1 MTLTT
6 SKPTQ
11 PAGDGEKTGTIAE
24 GKVLFLAQ
32 LPPPVHGASVVSKR
46 AYDIMSDR
54 DDLAI
59 THMWLGGAVTLHD
72 VGQKSAA
79 KMLAFARFLMTLAWL
94 FVTGKRYSIAY
105 LTLAPFSHAAL
116 RDGLLIGMSKLVARR
131 TLVHLHAEGLDLVMA
146 GASLPKRI
154 LRRLIRGAELIT
166 ITEKVAASVR
176 ATDHFATVHLLPNCA
191 EDPGAPSLSTAP
203 ALRCG
208 YLANL
213 DPRKGVL
220 RFLDCIEDFQR
231 QGLTVTGQIAGPST
245 GDLTTDQLE
254 HEVERRGLS
263 GVVDVIGPL
272 YGDKKTE
279 FFQGLD
285 LFIYLSQRDYFP
297 LVLIEAMA
305 CGVVPIVYDNQGER
319 ELVGPTFAAN
329 VIAPDLPVEAMTAG
343 VRRIVRRYGESRS
356 ELAKDKEAARA
367 YYRARYTE
375 DRFRDGLNA
384 IVDG

>member
-6 SKPTQ
+6 SMPSQ
-11 PAGDGEKTGTIAE
+11 PVRDSEKTRKITE
-24 GKVLFLAQ
+24 SKVLFLAQ

-54 DDLAI
+54 DDMAI
-59 THMWLGGAVTLHD
+59 THVWLGGAVTLQD

-116 RDGLLIGMSKLVARR
+116 RDGLLIAMSKLVARR

-146 GASLPKRI
+146 GASLPKRV
-154 LRRLIRGAELIT
+154 LRRLIHGAELIT

-176 ATDHFATVHLLPNCA
+176 ATNHFTAVHLLPNCA
-191 EDPGAPSLSTAP
+191 GDPGAPMLSTAP

-220 RFLDCIEDFQR
+220 RFLDCIEDFRR

-245 GDLTTDQLE
+245 GDLT
-254 HEVERRGLS
+254 
-263 GVVDVIGPL
+263 I
-272 YGDKKTE
+272 
-279 FFQGLD
+279 
-285 LFIYLSQRDYFP
+285 
-297 LVLIEAMA
+297 
-305 CGVVPIVYDNQGER
+305 
-319 ELVGPTFAAN
+319 
-329 VIAPDLPVEAMTAG
+329 
-343 VRRIVRRYGESRS
+343 
-356 ELAKDKEAARA
+356 AARQS
-367 YYRARYTE
+367 
-375 DRFRDGLNA
+375 G
-384 IVDG
+384 